1 MRSAVWPVC
10 LFFSVV
16 AHIAIFLLLGVE
28 NGHPAGVP
36 ARAFSLIE
44 FSAPVREVPLRETD
58 VARADVIPIAGIASN
73 HNRDNNTLRDKRG
86 AIPSPE
92 KQLALEQDSPPFYKT
107 AEVSHIAQLQLPLEG
122 VLFSENLELSGRLV
136 LDIAVSDRGKVVNID
151 VVEATDASGALRAHM
166 LPLLRDAPFSPAY
179 KDGRPVNSV
188 RRVEFTLGIVA
199 GDPSLGFN
207 APVPPG
213 FRPKLDER
221 GNILKDQS
229 K

>member
-1 MRSAVWPVC
+1 MWPVC
-10 LFFSVV
+10 LFISVV

-28 NGHPAGVP
+28 NGHPAGLP

-44 FSAPVREVPLRETD
+44 FSASVREVPLRETD
-58 VARADVIPIAGIASN
+58 VARADVVPIAGIAGKNSSRDDSN
-73 HNRDNNTLRDKRG
+73 HRDKRG

-107 AEVSHIAQLQLPLEG
+107 TEVSHIAQLQLPLEG
-122 VLFSENLELSGRLV
+122 VLFSEELALSGRLV

-207 APVPPG
+207 AAVPPG

-229 K
+229 KQ